1 MRSSAR
7 RWAVGARGS
16 SVRVPDPQ
24 RSRVVLIG
32 TSKYADAKLP
42 NLPAVGRTIVGLA
55 AAFTDPACGVTSRDH
70 CTVLR
75 DVGDIPLLGR
85 QLRSATSGAEDL
97 LLVYYAGHGLVGS
110 RRHDLYLG
118 LPTSE
123 WAEPQFNSLEYDKMR
138 SAVLDSTAA
147 VKIIILDC
155 CFSGRVVSE
164 TMSDSV
170 TELAG
175 QLEVDGTYVLTSAQR
190 DQVALI
196 RPGEKYTAFTGRFIQ
211 LLQQGVPGGPEFL
224 TIDDLYRQLLLK
236 MKAEGLRSPARVL
249 LTSGNCA

>member
-1 MRSSAR
+1 
-7 RWAVGARGS
+7 
-16 SVRVPDPQ
+16 
-24 RSRVVLIG
+24 VLIG